1 MMRQKNLISCVRV
14 PSGAGQ
20 RLCIIISCMQ
30 RNRGLGEALDW
41 IWDGAGTSLFCTN
54 AHTTYLYLYLVD
66 EGACERCEEACIYFN
81 VTMKEVNLETSS
93 TCYLCVCMCCIV
105 PAERAPCR
113 VFPDTVLSTSS
124 VRVKEN
130 ETQMS
135 ESCRMVHLLD
145 TGDDCLA

>member
-1 MMRQKNLISCVRV
+1 MRQKNLISCVRV

-81 VTMKEVNLETSS
+81 VTMKEVNFETSS

-113 VFPDTVLSTSS
+113 GFLRYCSAYKLGPSEGERDTDVRKLPDGPSL
-124 VRVKEN
+124 
-130 ETQMS
+130 
-135 ESCRMVHLLD
+135 
-145 TGDDCLA
+145 GYW